1 MTNPEISLLICLIV
15 SVLFSVALLRRMY
28 NLEDDNSNLVKE
40 IEEKNNSVSTLKYEK
55 EKAYKRHLRCVADLQ
70 KIRNI
75 AAGEGDN

>member
-1 MTNPEISLLICLIV
+1 
-15 SVLFSVALLRRMY
+15 MY